1 MKIEQAHID
10 QIKIAFEKMQTK
22 LDLLQL
28 LNEVKPLV
36 YGENTVPFQLKQV
49 TWYANPKLA
58 KNRYSQFTIK
68 KKSGADRTINAPVAG
83 LKAIQKVLSVILQC
97 VYQPHQAAMGFV
109 KDKSIVDNAG
119 IHVGNKYVYN
129 IDLKDFFPSIEQARV
144 WKCLQLQPFNLNDK
158 NIIVKEEQNIKIY
171 SLNEVLDETKPTH
184 YRLVNSHNSIRLH
197 LIKRENN
204 TKEYATI
211 KIDKNIIFKEG
222 TTDEKLKELIVS
234 KDNYVVVEIKSNQKL
249 WYLLSKKNNLS
260 YSEKLILYSRQNL
273 ANIIVSLC
281 CTEMEVERKNTSGE
295 WEKVMK
301 NVLPQGAP
309 TSPILTNVI
318 CQRLDYLLS
327 GVAKRFGLKYSRY
340 ADDITFSSLH
350 NVYQSDSDFIKEIHR
365 IITEQGFH
373 IKESKTRLQK
383 EGYRKEVTGLL
394 VNDKV
399 NVHKRYIKQ
408 IRMWLYYWETYGY
421 ERAYGFF
428 VQQYSANKVNN
439 TKGKPDMANVIGG
452 KLDYLKMVKG
462 AENKLYLKLRERYI
476 KLTSKYNFI
485 ERVINAWEKEGI
497 ETAMDLFYL
506 NNNHII
512 NQDIN
517 QMDDIDFD
525 DFDEIPK

>member
-97 VYQPHQAAMGFV
+97 VYEPHQAAMGFV
-109 KDKSIVDNAG
+109 KDKSIVDNASL
-119 IHVGNKYVYN
+119 HVGSKYVYN

-171 SLNEVLDETKPTH
+171 SLNEVLVETKPTH
-184 YRLVNSHNSIRLH
+184 VRLVNSHNSNRLH
-197 LIKRENN
+197 LIKKENN
-204 TKEYATI
+204 TEEYATI

-222 TTDEKLKELIVS
+222 TTDEKLKELFVS
-234 KDNYVVVEIKSNQKL
+234 KDNYVVVEIKSNEKL

-260 YSEKLILYSRQNL
+260 YSEKSILYSRQNL
-273 ANIIVSLC
+273 VNIIASLC

-327 GVAKRFGLKYSRY
+327 AVAKRFGLKYSRY

-365 IITEQGFH
+365 IIAEQGFH

-421 ERAYGFF
+421 ERGYGFF
-428 VQQYSANKVNN
+428 VRQYSANMANN

-512 NQDIN
+512 NQDID
-517 QMDDIDFD
+517 QIDDIDFD